1 MWFKNLSIYR
11 LPTFH
16 MCAADLEAALKK
28 HAFVPCSSLEFEGYG
43 FAAPRDGSGLVHEVG
58 GNLLI
63 ALQTEKKL
71 LPQSVIRDATK
82 ARAADIEEQQGFKPG
97 RKQMREIKDQLIE
110 ELLPKAFSVN
120 TLTRAWID
128 TNNGWLVIDAASP
141 AKKDVMMGALFKAID
156 SFPAHQLF
164 VNLSPVAAMTE
175 WLATDNAPAGFT
187 VDDDTTLE
195 SMGESR
201 ATIRI
206 AKQMPDPDDV
216 AKHIASGKR
225 CTRLAMTWNDRVSL
239 VLTDSLTIKRVA
251 PLDVIKESAD
261 ASIQDAG
268 ERFDADFALMAGELA
283 GMLADLVQA
292 LGGER
297 PAAEAGDLVERAAA
311 DNVGDG
317 ADDPL
322 IDQAVEVVLANKRAS
337 ISFVQRHLR
346 IGYNRA
352 ARLLDHMETT
362 GVVSVMDSDGNRSV
376 LPRAPA

>member
-11 LPTFH
+11 LPVFAMT
-16 MCAADLEAALKK
+16 AADLSAALAK
-28 HAFVPCSSLEFEGYG
+28 HAFVPCTSLEAETQG
-43 FAAPRDGSGLVHEVG
+43 FAEPRDGSGLVHEVG

-82 ARAADIEEQQGFKPG
+82 ARAAEIEEQQGFKPG
-97 RKQMREIKDQLIE
+97 RKQTREIKEQLYE
-110 ELLPKAFSVN
+110 EMLPKAFSIN

-128 TNNGWLVIDAASP
+128 TNNGWLVIDAASS
-141 AKKDVMMGALFKAID
+141 AKRDTMLGYLFKAID
-156 SFPAHQLF
+156 NLSAHQLY
-164 VNLSPVAAMTE
+164 VNHSPVAAMTE
-175 WLATDNAPAGFT
+175 WLATDTAPSGFT

-206 AKQMPDPDDV
+206 AKQAPDPDDV
-216 AKHIASGKR
+216 AKHIAAGKR

-251 PLDVIKESAD
+251 ALDVIKETTD
-261 ASIQDAG
+261 ASINDAD
-268 ERFDADFALMAGELA
+268 ERFDADFMLMAGELSQ
-283 GMLADLVQA
+283 MLADLAAA

-297 PAAEAGDLVERAAA
+297 PAAEAGDLIERAAA
-311 DNVGDG
+311 DIAPDG
-317 ADDPL
+317 CDDPL
-322 IDQAVEVVLANKRAS
+322 YEQAVTIVRAHKRAS
-337 ISFVQRHLR
+337 ISLVQRHLR

-352 ARLLDHMETT
+352 ARLIEAMEA
-362 GVVSVMDSDGNRSV
+362 GGAVSAANDSGDRTV
-376 LPRAPA
+376 LGAAA